1 LVNVLV
7 IGSGGREHA
16 LSWKLSQ
23 SSKVETVYTAP
34 GNGGTK
40 NNVPLDV
47 TDLDGLSEFA
57 QKNNCFTVVG
67 PEDPLAAGIV
77 DKFNE
82 LNLKVFGPSQAAAQ
96 LESSKIWAKNFMK
109 RNNIPTA
116 RFEIFDDPQKAEEYV
131 KSIDYN
137 VVVKADGLAAGKG
150 VIVCNSNDE
159 AISAIHT
166 ILVKKT
172 FGDAGNK
179 IIIEERIDGIE
190 ASYIAL
196 SDGDV
201 ALPMASSQD
210 HKRIFDDDEGP
221 NTGGMGAYSP
231 TPIVTTDLAKKI
243 QEEVIEKTIHAMKN
257 EGISFKGFLYAGIM
271 IKDGKPYVL
280 EYNVRMGDP
289 ECQPITM
296 RMNFDLYDYF
306 VASVDGTLSS
316 MPSLSWKDQ
325 FAVCVVLASNGY
337 PGTYSTN
344 DEITGFDSISN
355 DTHVFHA
362 GTKKYDGKIFSNG
375 GRVLGVTSLGDSLD
389 SAISNVYSATEKI
402 IWSNKY
408 CRKDIGKKGLSYFW
422 VWNIL
427 SSVIIQFMFMSCSD
441 FGIFLIICFSNTS
454 EIVIVSF
461 FAKNLS

>member
-1 LVNVLV
+1 LLNVLV

-23 SSKVETVYTAP
+23 SSKVETVFTAP
-34 GNGGTK
+34 GNGGTE
-40 NNVPLDV
+40 NNISIDV
-47 TDLDGLSEFA
+47 NDLDGLAEFA

-96 LESSKIWAKNFMK
+96 LESSKIWAKNVMK

-116 RFEIFDDPQKAEEYV
+116 RFEIFDEPRKAEEYV

-150 VIVCNSNDE
+150 VIVCNSNDD

-306 VASVDGTLSS
+306 VASVGGTLSS

-344 DEITGFDSISN
+344 DEINGFDFISN
-355 DTHVFHA
+355 NTHVFHA
-362 GTKKYDGKIFSNG
+362 GTKKHDGKIFSNG

-408 CRKDIGKKGLSYFW
+408 CRKDIGKKGLSYF
-422 VWNIL
+422 
-427 SSVIIQFMFMSCSD
+427 
-441 FGIFLIICFSNTS
+441 
-454 EIVIVSF
+454 
-461 FAKNLS
+461 

>member
-23 SSKVETVYTAP
+23 SSKVETVFTAP
-34 GNGGTK
+34 GNGGTE
-40 NNVPLDV
+40 NNIPLDV
-47 TDLDGLSEFA
+47 DDLDGLAEFA

-77 DKFNE
+77 DKFNQ
-82 LNLKVFGPSQAAAQ
+82 LNLKVFGPSKEAAQ

-116 RFEIFDDPQKAEEYV
+116 RFEIFDDPQKAEKYV
-131 KSIDYN
+131 ESLDYN

-150 VIVCNSNDE
+150 VIVCNSTDE
-159 AISAIHT
+159 AISAIQT

-196 SDGDV
+196 SDGHV

-231 TPIVTTDLAKKI
+231 TPVITDVLAKKI

-257 EGISFKGFLYAGIM
+257 EGIPFTGFLYAGIM
-271 IKDGKPYVL
+271 LKDGEPYVL

-306 VASVDGTLSS
+306 VASVEGTLSS
-316 MPSLSWKDQ
+316 MPMLSWKDQ
-325 FAVCVVLASNGY
+325 YAVCVVLASDGY
-337 PGTYSTN
+337 PGSYSIDN
-344 DEITGFDSISN
+344 EITGFDSVSN

-362 GTKKYDGKIFSNG
+362 GTKKSNGKIFSNG
-375 GRVLGVTSLGDSLD
+375 GRVLGITSLGDSLE
-389 SAISNVYSATEKI
+389 SAISNVYSDTDKI
-402 IWSNKY
+402 IWSKKY
-408 CRKDIGKKGLSYFW
+408 HRNDIGKKGLSYF
-422 VWNIL
+422 
-427 SSVIIQFMFMSCSD
+427 
-441 FGIFLIICFSNTS
+441 
-454 EIVIVSF
+454 
-461 FAKNLS
+461 